1 MEDEYRVKNG
11 DIADIKERL
20 AGIEMFQQFIKDRLD
35 KMPLPGEGPVCS
47 LVKDRIDKVETE
59 VSTLRGVAGKQNLIA
74 GTMGAIATGLVLALR
89 YVVGER

>member
-20 AGIEMFQQFIKDRLD
+20 AGIETFQEFIKDRLYQ
-35 KMPLPGEGPVCS
+35 MPLPGEGPVCA

-59 VSTLRGVAGKQNLIA
+59 VSTLRGVVGKQNVIA
-74 GTMGAIATGLVLALR
+74 GTIGAMSAGFVLAFK
-89 YVVGER
+89 YFIGER